1 MEQLKPEDRLG
12 GRFSRQKSVGG
23 LLAAVVFLSGIGVVV
38 YKTFFSNSTPAKQTT
53 PLFIEET
60 NSAIIRFGLSEVKFR
75 LSAKATSILSDLSRE
90 PCDQVAIKTLGDALR
105 AQNFRREAANAYVN
119 YSKSC
124 PNSVFAL
131 RSAANIFSNEI
142 SDYAAAIPIA
152 DEIIKSEPHLGNG
165 YYIRGLAYFRANRLP
180 EAIDDFTSS
189 IELYSDKSK
198 MNSNAFFKL
207 SESYERINDFC
218 SAMLPIY
225 DWIRTKPDKNDTTQT
240 KRMLTSLNEKGKCD
254 PDRLGEDIIRRQGS
268 VVKVQVNINGVR
280 GTFILDTGAS
290 FLTIKSSFAEK
301 SRVKI
306 IEGSSVV
313 SNTAN
318 GTVTAKRGL
327 AENVSLVKISS
338 RNVPILIQE
347 DKKGL
352 YGDDIDGL
360 LGNSFLSRFDMKFD
374 ATSVSIATRK

>member
-1 MEQLKPEDRLG
+1 MEQLKPDDRLG
-12 GRFSRQKSVGG
+12 GRFRRQKSVGG
-23 LLAAVVFLSGIGVVV
+23 LLAAVVFLSGIGFVV

-53 PLFIEET
+53 PLFTEET

-75 LSAKATSILSDLSRE
+75 LSVKATSILSDLARE

-119 YSKSC
+119 FSKSC

-301 SRVKI
+301 SHVKI